1 MRRRLIPPI
10 GALLLISAAC
20 SFTADSSVESSSNDS
35 GGVIDLVPVDDAVPS
50 FGAPPDVP
58 DGPLADTLATDLDL
72 LFSSLDTTI
81 DTDAIA
87 RIGASGDARAAWLL
101 TDLLRFV
108 RPGTDVSRSIV
119 AAWEDV
125 TGRPSAGDGSGWGNT
140 TSHLIAWDTPAPPDY
155 VDWKRQ
161 IFEFVEPGWTPFFD
175 DENATIDWRWVSW
188 GRVRIDDRPLDRV
201 ELACPEG
208 CIPALKDPALTD
220 VAGGGWYSDD
230 RLIFGV
236 VVVRRPWPSRRTS
249 WGSTRS

>member
-20 SFTADSSVESSSNDS
+20 SSTADSSVESSSNDS

-81 DTDAIA
+81 DIDAIA

-155 VDWKRQ
+155 GTGSARSSSSSSRAGRPSSTTRTQQSTGVGSRGAASASM
-161 IFEFVEPGWTPFFD
+161 IVHSIES
-175 DENATIDWRWVSW
+175 SW
-188 GRVRIDDRPLDRV
+188 PARRAASRPSK
-201 ELACPEG
+201 
-208 CIPALKDPALTD
+208 IP
-220 VAGGGWYSDD
+220 
-230 RLIFGV
+230 R
-236 VVVRRPWPSRRTS
+236 
-249 WGSTRS
+249 